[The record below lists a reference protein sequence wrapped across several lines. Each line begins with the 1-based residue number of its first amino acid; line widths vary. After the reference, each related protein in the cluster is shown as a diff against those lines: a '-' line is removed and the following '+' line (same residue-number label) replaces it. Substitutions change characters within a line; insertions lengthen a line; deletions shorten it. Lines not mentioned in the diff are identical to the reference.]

1 MISDMIK
8 SGSSME
14 EIDEDGMLIKLSEA
28 NESNAFQ
35 LGKN

>member
-8 SGSSME
+8 TGSSME
-14 EIDEDGMLIKLSEA
+14 EIDEDGVIVKLSQL

-35 LGKN
+35 LEKN